1 MKKNFS
7 ADAIKQVFRALL
19 RMKGQQAM
27 ILLLMLQQEYGVD
40 TKSTVIDGDILDIA
54 RGEPDAVRRLY
65 EKTHKGLY
73 GFILSIT
80 RNPHDAEDALQ
91 DTFLAIYRYAGD
103 YKPKGKPLAWLYTV
117 AKNAARM
124 KLRAKGDHL
133 SLEEELHES
142 EAFARIEDTE
152 ERLTLEAALT
162 LLSEEERQ
170 IVLLHAVSGLKNR
183 EIATLLELPLN
194 TVLSKYHR
202 ALKKLKSHIEGE
214 TSR

>member
-1 MKKNFS
+1 
-7 ADAIKQVFRALL
+7 
-19 RMKGQQAM
+19 
-27 ILLLMLQQEYGVD
+27 MLQQEYGVD

-103 YKPKGKPLAWLYTV
+103 YKPKGKPMAWLYTV

-202 ALKKLKSHIEGE
+202 ALKKLKAHMEGE